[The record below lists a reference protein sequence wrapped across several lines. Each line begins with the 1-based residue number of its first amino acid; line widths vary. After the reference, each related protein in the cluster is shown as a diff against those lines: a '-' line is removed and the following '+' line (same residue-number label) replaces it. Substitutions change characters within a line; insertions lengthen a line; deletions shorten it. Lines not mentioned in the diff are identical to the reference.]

1 MPSPGATDSG
11 ILRGWVHGEDAD
23 TRAYVHHQT
32 GVGVTEV
39 ERHLLAL
46 FRLTR
51 SLPVVAFEARV
62 VTVDVLHA
70 LDEAVQLVEL
80 MQSQVHLLSRAQW
93 WIMRMMYQ

>member
-1 MPSPGATDSG
+1 MPSPGATDPG
-11 ILRGWVHGEDAD
+11 VLRGWVHREDAH

-46 FRLTR
+46 LRLAR

-70 LDEAVQLVEL
+70 LDEAVKLIKLV
-80 MQSQVHLLSRAQW
+80 QAQVHLLSRAQW
-93 WIMRMMYQ
+93 CIMRMMYQ